1 MQPPLGFGHP
11 VNVPIDTST
20 VGLRF
25 NMRMPAPPRGA
36 LAKIGRA
43 QQHHHELL
51 GVFNAWGIASPIGEQ
66 VVAIAEDRLS
76 WSLRLG
82 EVPEPPLA
90 TWALIAGDAIHNLRS
105 ALDVAVFELA
115 DAKSLKPK
123 EQQRVALPVVGD
135 PNQWAAPAKRLAVL
149 PADLV
154 ERIASL
160 QPFQRPEAERATDG
174 LALLHTLDIADK
186 HRLPLTASV
195 ITNGQVEHSFLV
207 EYEVEPDPSVE
218 PDVTV
223 HEPVLASGAMLV
235 EQRTTERVAKVSG
248 SVTLKFEL
256 SLDLPGVGPVPVS
269 QYLDRTALY
278 VRQLVSVLAG
288 EGITG

>member
-1 MQPPLGFGHP
+1 
-11 VNVPIDTST
+11 
-20 VGLRF
+20 
-25 NMRMPAPPRGA
+25 MPGPPRGA
-36 LAKIGRA
+36 LGKIGRA

-51 GVFNAWGIASPIGEQ
+51 GVFNAWGIVSPVGEQ
-66 VVAIAEDRLS
+66 VVAIAADRLS

-82 EVPEPPLA
+82 EVPDPPLT

-115 DAKSLKPK
+115 DATSLTPK
-123 EQQRVALPVVGD
+123 DQQRVALPVVSD
-135 PNQWAAPAKRLAVL
+135 PDLWADTAKRLAVL

-154 ERIASL
+154 ERIARV

-174 LALLHTLDIADK
+174 LVLLHTLDIADK

-195 ITNGQVEHSFLV
+195 VASGQVDHSFSVDL
-207 EYEVEPDPSVE
+207 EVEPDPSVE

-223 HEPVLASGAMLV
+223 HEPVLASGALLV
-235 EQRTTERVAKVSG
+235 EQRTTERIAKVRG
-248 SVTLKFEL
+248 GLALQFQL
-256 SLDLPGVGPVPVS
+256 SLDVPEVGPMPVS
-269 QYLDRTALY
+269 QYLDSTALY

-288 EGITG
+288 ENLPG